1 MALSSPGVEVKVID
15 ESFYTPAAPGT
26 VPLVIVASAENK
38 TNSGA
43 TGTAPGTLKAT
54 AGEVYLLTSQRD
66 LGDTF
71 GDPIFKTDAS
81 NNPVHGGEQN
91 EYGLQAAYS
100 LLGVNN
106 RAFVVRA
113 DIDLGQLD
121 ARATEPDATPANG
134 THWFDTQ
141 ISSFGIFEWNGAPAT
156 TKNGQKFVNK
166 IPRVITDPTQVDAM
180 SEGPKASSGSIGDYA
195 IVATDITTDTPA
207 LTTVHP
213 NTLWYRSRG
222 THPSQTP
229 GNWVKVGSEDWFNSW
244 PTVTSTAINPTLNAT
259 FGSTQPLSSTFLI
272 NGNVIT
278 TGTSLTETATSINS
292 VMAATPI
299 KASVVNGKLEIY
311 HNGIGGGD
319 MNGRD
324 QADSNE
330 VVIAVDLSG
339 DATADA
345 KSAAVLEAI
354 GIAPGTYYAPRL
366 QISAHTKVPEF
377 KSSAGYPRPT
387 GSVWIKTTE
396 PNLGARFRVKRWN
409 EATLAWERVDAPL
422 YSDNNF
428 ALLGLDKV
436 GGGVN
441 LKVGQLYVQTNYTE
455 DDGADTSPRLADWKI
470 WRRGGKSSM
479 TTIQSAKI
487 GTGGVSAGAKSFELA
502 ESLTGTPTL
511 SDYEYSMLDGGE
523 GIGKDVN
530 WTATGTI
537 ADASLMAE
545 AINSTGFTNIEASV
559 DTQNRVII
567 SHKNGGE
574 MRMRDGTGTPLV
586 LYGFTPYDY
595 EPSSMAYRTGTEFL
609 FAAPQGPIEGYWDF
623 VASNWTP
630 LVYAASNDAPSRIPA
645 DGRLWY
651 SSVIDEVDILIHNG
665 AKWVGFK
672 DADSPLMGTDPNGPI
687 VAATAPELQSE
698 GGDLVTGDI
707 WVSTANIEHFPQI
720 YKFNFELANLP
731 IAKRWVLVDKTD
743 QSTED
748 GIVFADARYNTAGMN
763 SDMPGAIVDLLA
775 TDYVDFDAPDPAL
788 YPKGMLLWNLRRSG
802 YNVKAFMRDYVNTAD
817 DNIRYDPAHTGGES
831 QADYYPHRWVTVSSN
846 QDDGS
851 GSFGH
856 HAQRKVVVKAL
867 QATVN
872 ANEQIRDEDGRIF
885 NLIACPGYPE
895 LIGEMI
901 NLNYDRGLT
910 AFVVGDTPARLTPD
924 ATSLLAWGNNANGAF
939 EDNDIGAASFD
950 EYMAMFYPWGFTSD
964 NFGNNV
970 VVPPSHMIL
979 RTISLSDQVSYPW
992 FAPAGVRRG
1001 GITNATAVGYVSS
1014 EGEFKSVAL
1023 NNGQRDTLYET
1034 KVNPITFFTGT
1045 GLVNYGQKTRAKA
1058 ASALD
1063 RINVARLVIYLRR
1076 QLNQLAKPYIFEPND
1091 KITRDEIKGQVEALL
1106 LELVGQRALYDYL
1119 VVCDTSNNTPSR
1131 IDRNELWIDIAI
1143 EPVKAVEFIYIPLRL
1158 KNTGEIKGL

>member
-26 VPLVIVASAENK
+26 VPLVIVATAENK

-43 TGTAPGTLKAT
+43 TGTAPGTLKAN

-81 NNPVHGGEQN
+81 NNPVHAGEQN

-141 ISSFGIFEWNGAPAT
+141 ISAFGIFEWNGAPAT
-156 TKNGQKFVNK
+156 TKNGQKFTNK
-166 IPRVITDPTQVDAM
+166 IPRVITDSTQVD
-180 SEGPKASSGSIGDYA
+180 EGTGGPKASSGSIGDYA
-195 IVATDITTDTPA
+195 VVATDTTTATPA
-207 LTTVHP
+207 LTTAHP

-222 THPSQTP
+222 TAPGQTL
-229 GNWVKVGSEDWFNSW
+229 GNWVQVGSPEWFQSW
-244 PTVTSTAINPTLNAT
+244 PAVTSTAINPTLV
-259 FGSTQPLSSTFLI
+259 SSTFI
-272 NGNVIT
+272 IT
-278 TGTSLTETATSINS
+278 SQGTDFTITSGTSFAATASSINT
-292 VMAATPI
+292 VMALTPI

-311 HNGIGGGD
+311 HNGAGGNSNFETASSNGFTIAADTEDLVDSNAVLAAIGG
-319 MNGRD
+319 
-324 QADSNE
+324 
-330 VVIAVDLSG
+330 IA
-339 DATADA
+339 
-345 KSAAVLEAI
+345 
-354 GIAPGTYYAPRL
+354 GTHYAPRL
-366 QISAHTKVPEF
+366 QISKHTEVPEF
-377 KSSAGYPRPT
+377 KSSANIPRPS

-396 PNLGARFRVKRWN
+396 PNLGSRWRVKRWN
-409 EATLAWERVDAPL
+409 EATLAWEAVDAPL
-422 YSDNNF
+422 YPDNNF
-428 ALLGLDKV
+428 ALVGLDKV
-436 GGGVN
+436 GGGIN

-455 DDGADTSPRLADWKI
+455 ADGTDTSPRLADWKI
-470 WRRGGKSSM
+470 WRRGGTSSM

-487 GTGGVSAGAKSFELA
+487 ASQVGAGSKSFILA
-502 ESLTGTPTL
+502 ESLTGSTA
-511 SDYEYSMLDGGE
+511 LDAS
-523 GIGKDVN
+523 KTVT
-530 WTATGTI
+530 WTATATP
-537 ADASLMAE
+537 DAASQMAE
-545 AINSTGFTNIEASV
+545 AINSAGFTNIEASV
-559 DTQNRVII
+559 DAQNRVVI
-567 SHKNGGE
+567 SHKTGGDF
-574 MRMRDGTGTPLV
+574 RLKDGNGTPLTA
-586 LYGFTPYDY
+586 YGFSAYNY
-595 EPSSMAYRTGTEFL
+595 EPSSNTFGTGTEFL
-609 FAAPQGPIEGYWDF
+609 QDAPQGADEGYWDY

-645 DGRLWY
+645 DGRMWY
-651 SSVIDEVDILIHNG
+651 SSVIDEVDIMIHDGSN
-665 AKWVGFK
+665 WVGYLNGVP
-672 DADSPLMGTDPNGPI
+672 SSNPEGPI
-687 VAATAPELQSE
+687 VSATAPETQSD
-698 GGDLVTGDI
+698 GTALVTGDI
-707 WVSTANIEHFPQI
+707 WVSTADLENFPQV
-720 YKFNFELANLP
+720 YKFNFELENLP
-731 IAKRWVLVDKTD
+731 IPKRWVLVDKAD

-748 GIVFADARYNTAGMN
+748 GIIFADARYNTAGIN
-763 SDMPGAIVDLLA
+763 SDSAGMIVDLLES
-775 TDYVDFDAPDPAL
+775 DFLDFDAPDPAL

-802 YNVKAFMRDYVNTAD
+802 YNVKAFTRDYVNTAD
-817 DNIRYDPAHTGGES
+817 DNVRFDPAETGGES
-831 QADYYPHRWVTVSSN
+831 MADYYPHRWVTISN
-846 QDDGS
+846 NQEDGS
-851 GSFGH
+851 GSFGRK
-856 HAQRKVVVKAL
+856 AQRKVVVKAL

-872 ANEQIRDEDGRIF
+872 SNEQLRDEDGRIF

-901 NLNYDRGLT
+901 GLNFDRGLT
-910 AFVVGDTPARLTPD
+910 AFVIGDTPARLTPD
-924 ATSLLAWGNNANGAF
+924 ATSLLAWGNNANGAL

-970 VVPPSHMIL
+970 AVPPSHMIL

-1001 GITNATAVGYVSS
+1001 GITNATAVGYISS

-1076 QLNQLAKPYIFEPND
+1076 QLSQLAKPYIFEPND